1 MLILFYDA
9 NRNQWAM
16 VKVVRINSEANDFVQ
31 NVKLLNWK
39 TRNDGEQI
47 LERPLHKVVLL
58 KESLDSP
65 TKMPSVK
72 MVWHFEGN
80 QYCYRHFVGETA

>member
-31 NVKLLNWK
+31 SVKLLNWK

-58 KESLDSP
+58 KESETWFPDEDAKCEDGL
-65 TKMPSVK
+65 TL
-72 MVWHFEGN
+72 W
-80 QYCYRHFVGETA
+80 GEPVLL